1 MTSQWENFLK
11 NLGEWHGSFTQLSP
25 RGEILKDTPSII
37 SLEGLND
44 NKTVRLRLRRFSP
57 NPSGTG
63 EPEVNEL
70 VREYQSLGRDILFF
84 ENGAFCQGSIQ
95 LAPYSEC
102 GAEFGL
108 IYNYRRLRLVQLYN
122 TSGNLSN
129 LTLIR
134 EKMPERNVPERP
146 VLTVKDLLGKWQGKA
161 VTMYPDWRNP
171 DSYST
176 ALELHLEGSDRLV
189 QKLTFGSDSEPKII
203 SSIATIDGSI
213 LNFNDRAVPVQV
225 LLLPD
230 GGSCTCPVK
239 VELRKPTFFEA
250 GWLVEPDLRFR
261 LIRSYN
267 DKGEWVSLTLVME
280 RKVSHQSSV
289 ISP

>member
-25 RGEILKDTPSII
+25 RGEVVQDTPSII
-37 SLEGLND
+37 SLSGLND

-57 NPSGTG
+57 NPSGSG

-70 VREYQSLGRDILFF
+70 VREYQTLGRDILFF

-102 GAEFGL
+102 GAEFGF
-108 IYNYRRLRLVQLYN
+108 IYNYRRLRFVQLYN

-134 EKMPERNVPERP
+134 EKIPEKNVPERP
-146 VLTVKDLLGKWQGKA
+146 PLTVKDLLGKWQGEA

-171 DSYST
+171 DFYST
-176 ALELHLEGSDRLV
+176 SLELDLDGGDRLV
-189 QKLTFGSDSEPKII
+189 QKLTFGSDANPKTI
-203 SSIATIDGSI
+203 SSIATIDGAV
-213 LNFNDRAVPVQV
+213 LNFNNSATPVQV

-261 LIRSYN
+261 MIRSYS
-267 DKGEWVSLTLVME
+267 DKGEWVSLTLVTE
-280 RKVSHQSSV
+280 RKVSY
-289 ISP
+289 

>member
-25 RGEILKDTPSII
+25 RGEVLKDTPSIL

-57 NPSGTG
+57 NPSGVG

-70 VREYQSLGRDILFF
+70 VREYQSLGREILFF

-102 GAEFGL
+102 GAEFGF
-108 IYNYRRLRLVQLYN
+108 IYNNRRLRFVQLYN

-134 EKMPERNVPERP
+134 EKLPEKNVPERP
-146 VLTVKDLLGKWQGKA
+146 ALMVKDLLGKWQGEA
-161 VTMYPDWRNP
+161 VTMYPDSRNP
-171 DSYST
+171 DFYST
-176 ALELHLEGSDRLV
+176 SLELHLEGGDRLV
-189 QKLTFGSDSEPKII
+189 QTITFGSDSAPKII
-203 SSIATIDGSI
+203 SSSATIDGSI
-213 LNFNDRAVPVQV
+213 LNFNDSATPVQV

-230 GGSCTCPVK
+230 GASSTCPVQ

-261 LIRSYN
+261 MIRSYS
-267 DKGEWVSLTLVME
+267 DKGEWVSLTLVTE
-280 RKVSHQSSV
+280 RK
-289 ISP
+289 ISQ